1 MENVALKIWIYL
13 LLLRSCSEKHK
24 RKWPLKRY
32 LVLKHIWIF
41 KLTSFTW
48 LINSFVIA
56 ESFQAGFLYD
66 LLKVILHHLLFSL
79 LYSCLLLEMQTLIIR
94 FLFLQDEHRG
104 QVNSFKWPLE
114 VTPPS
119 SWPCSVLGLFLC
131 EMLLCDLATPQHPP
145 SSSPSL
151 VPSPSGINR
160 KVFIPLENFSFN
172 LSFLCSSVG
181 AKSYPLRESSCRA
194 HACLYGEWF
203 TDVDQEWI
211 DQRQSHDRR
220 SIKHQIKDGNPR
232 AEHKLKICHFFFFFP
247 SCFFSYWHQTHQT
260 R

>member
-145 SSSPSL
+145 PPPPPLFPPPRVLIAKYLSRLRTFLSICLFFAPRWGQKVILWGSPAAGRMRVSMVNDL
-151 VPSPSGINR
+151 LMLIRN
-160 KVFIPLENFSFN
+160 E
-172 LSFLCSSVG
+172 
-181 AKSYPLRESSCRA
+181 
-194 HACLYGEWF
+194 
-203 TDVDQEWI
+203 
-211 DQRQSHDRR
+211 
-220 SIKHQIKDGNPR
+220 
-232 AEHKLKICHFFFFFP
+232 
-247 SCFFSYWHQTHQT
+247 
-260 R
+260 